1 MKIIYLNRTMK
12 TLKVTVFTLLM
23 SVFFLNVNAQGIY
36 GNTPDDSI
44 QCLLNLQGYKTE
56 YQSKNYETAF
66 PQWREVL
73 KNCPKASQ
81 NVYIHGLIMMRYLI
95 DKTTD
100 PALKEGRIDT
110 LLMLYD
116 KRIEYFKV
124 KNKADLL
131 NNKAID
137 IQNYRPNDS
146 KGIFDA
152 NKATINEDKNTDLM
166 AGARVMLAAREMYEK
181 KEMSDADLTN
191 VYTEMIELAEYQ
203 LKTTPDDTVKLALK
217 AGIES
222 AFLTTDAAN
231 CDNLNKILGERFNTN
246 KDNADVVK
254 MVVSLLTTKECTDTQ
269 LYYDGVEAYNK
280 LNPSAEASYAL
291 ARVYYSKNDRE
302 KAMQFFKEATETE
315 KNAELKSKYFQE
327 FGGLVLKE
335 GNRNEAINYAK
346 RAIAANPRNGRAYL
360 LLGTAYAGVPG
371 CGDDEV
377 SKRANYWVAVDQF
390 IKAKQFDSGLT
401 SDANKSINTYSQHFP
416 SQTDAFYLNITDGAK
431 YEVKCGPIYESTIV
445 RTKK

>member
-1 MKIIYLNRTMK
+1 ME
-12 TLKVTVFTLLM
+12 TLKITVFTLIM
-23 SVFFLNVNAQGIY
+23 SVFCVNVNAQGIY
-36 GNTPDDSI
+36 GKTPDDSI
-44 QCLLNLQGYKTE
+44 QCLLNIQSYRTE
-56 YQSKNYETAF
+56 YQSKNYDAAL

-81 NVYIHGLIMMRYLI
+81 NAYINGLIMMRYLI
-95 DKTTD
+95 EKTTE

-124 KNKADLL
+124 KNKAELL
-131 NNKAID
+131 YNKAID
-137 IQNYRPNDS
+137 LQNYRPNDS

-152 NKATINEDKNTDLM
+152 YRATIKEDKNVDLM
-166 AGARVMLAAREMYEK
+166 AAARVMLAAREMYEK
-181 KEMSDADLTN
+181 KEVSDADFTN
-191 VYTEMIELAEYQ
+191 VYTEMIDLAESQ
-203 LKTTPDDTVKLALK
+203 IKATPGDTVKTSLK
-217 AGIES
+217 AVIES

-231 CDNLNKILGERFNTN
+231 CDNLNKILGERFNAN
-246 KDNADVVK
+246 KDNVDVVK
-254 MVVSLLTTKECTDTQ
+254 MVVSLLTTKECTDTE
-269 LYYDGVEAYNK
+269 LYFEGVEAYNK
-280 LNPSAEASYAL
+280 LNPSAAASYGL
-291 ARVYYSKNDRE
+291 ARVYYSKNDKE

-315 KNAELKSKYFQE
+315 TDAELKSKYFQE

-335 GNRNEAINYAK
+335 GNRNEAISYAK

-360 LLGTAYAGVPG
+360 LLGTGYAGVPG

-390 IKAKQFDSGLT
+390 FKAKQFDSGLA
-401 SDANKSINTYSQHFP
+401 SEANKSINTYSQHFP
-416 SQTDAFYLNITDGAK
+416 TVEDAFFLNIMDGAK
-431 YEVKCGPIYESTIV
+431 YEVKCGPIYESTTV